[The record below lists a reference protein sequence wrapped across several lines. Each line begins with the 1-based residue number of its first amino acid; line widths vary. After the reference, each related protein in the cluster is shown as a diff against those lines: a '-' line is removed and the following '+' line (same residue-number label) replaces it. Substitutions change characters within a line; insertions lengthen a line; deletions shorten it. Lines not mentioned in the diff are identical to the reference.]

1 MNQVMTDIWPFLV
14 TAILAAIGWQFRE
27 SYLLKTKVAVM
38 DKSIEGIKEAMKT
51 TTESIKEAMKTTTEN
66 FQKSIEHIQGRQD
79 SHSKKQDAVMDL
91 LTDFKMEMLKEVGT
105 MSSNVSGLASDVKN
119 LSNLISIT
127 DVGIKVDNGHSA
139 APRKKKK

>member
-27 SYLLKTKVAVM
+27 SYLLKTKVAVLERTIENIL
-38 DKSIEGIKEAMKT
+38 KTIEGI
-51 TTESIKEAMKTTTEN
+51 
-66 FQKSIEHIQGRQD
+66 QHRQD
-79 SHSKKQDAVMDL
+79 SHSKKQDDIMEL
-91 LTDFKMEMLKEVGT
+91 LTDFKMEMLKEVGN

-127 DVGIKVDNGHSA
+127 DVGIKVDRSDHHG
-139 APRKKKK
+139 KK

>member
-1 MNQVMTDIWPFLV
+1 MTQVMTDLWPFLV
-14 TAILAAIGWQFRE
+14 TAILGAIGWQFRE

-38 DKSIEGIKEAMKT
+38 EKSIEGVRESMRT
-51 TTESIKEAMKTTTEN
+51 TTDNI
-66 FQKSIEHIQGRQD
+66 QKSIDHIQSRQD

-91 LTDFKMEMLKEVGT
+91 LTDFKMEMLKEVGN

-127 DVGIKVDNGHSA
+127 DVGIKVDGK
-139 APRKKKK
+139 RKNKK

>member
-1 MNQVMTDIWPFLV
+1 MNQVMTDICPYLLP
-14 TAILAAIGWQFRE
+14 AIMAVVGWQFRE

-38 DKSIEGIKEAMKT
+38 EKSIEGVRESMRPT
-51 TTESIKEAMKTTTEN
+51 TDNI
-66 FQKSIEHIQGRQD
+66 QKSFDHIQRRQD

-91 LTDFKMEMLKEVGT
+91 LTDFKMEMLKEVGN

-127 DVGIKVDNGHSA
+127 DVGIKVDGK
-139 APRKKKK
+139 RKNKK

>member
-1 MNQVMTDIWPFLV
+1 MNQVMTDIWPYLIP
-14 TAILAAIGWQFRE
+14 AIMAVVGWQFRE

-38 DKSIEGIKEAMKT
+38 EKSIEGIRESMRT
-51 TTESIKEAMKTTTEN
+51 TTDNI
-66 FQKSIEHIQGRQD
+66 QKSIEHIQSRQD

-91 LTDFKMEMLKEVGT
+91 LTDFKMEMLKEVGN

-127 DVGIKVDNGHSA
+127 DVGIKVDGK
-139 APRKKKK
+139 RKNKK

>member
-1 MNQVMTDIWPFLV
+1 MTDIWPFLV

-38 DKSIEGIKEAMKT
+38 EKSIEGVKET
-51 TTESIKEAMKTTTEN
+51 MKTTTEN
-66 FQKSIEHIQGRQD
+66 IQKSIEHIQSRQD

-91 LTDFKMEMLKEVGT
+91 LTSFKMEMLKEVGN

-127 DVGIKVDNGHSA
+127 DIGIKVDNGQSTS
-139 APRKKKK
+139 PTRKRKK

>member
-1 MNQVMTDIWPFLV
+1 MIDIWPFLV

-38 DKSIEGIKEAMKT
+38 EKSIEGVKEAMN
-51 TTESIKEAMKTTTEN
+51 TTTEN
-66 FQKSIEHIQGRQD
+66 IQKSIEHIQNRQD

-91 LTDFKMEMLKEVGT
+91 LTEFKMEMLKEVGN

-119 LSNLISIT
+119 LSNVISIT
-127 DVGIKVDNGHSA
+127 DVGIKVDNGQSVSTTRK
-139 APRKKKK
+139 RKK

>member
-1 MNQVMTDIWPFLV
+1 MTQVMTDLWPFLV

-38 DKSIEGIKEAMKT
+38 EKSIEGIKESMRT
-51 TTESIKEAMKTTTEN
+51 TTDNI
-66 FQKSIEHIQGRQD
+66 QKSIEHIQSRQD

-91 LTDFKMEMLKEVGT
+91 LTDFKMEMLKEVGN

-127 DVGIKVDNGHSA
+127 DVGIKVDGKHKN
-139 APRKKKK
+139 KK

>member
-1 MNQVMTDIWPFLV
+1 MNQVMIDIWPFLV

-27 SYLLKTKVAVM
+27 SYILKTKVAVM
-38 DKSIEGIKEAMKT
+38 EKTIEALQNMMQNT
-51 TTESIKEAMKTTTEN
+51 TDNI
-66 FQKSIEHIQGRQD
+66 QKSIDNLQHRQD

-105 MSSNVSGLASDVKN
+105 MSSTVTGLAADVKN

-127 DVGIKVDNGHSA
+127 DVGIKVDNK
-139 APRKKKK
+139 RKNKK

>member
-1 MNQVMTDIWPFLV
+1 MNQVMTDIWPYLV

-38 DKSIEGIKEAMKT
+38 ETTIEALKATMKT
-51 TTESIKEAMKTTTEN
+51 TVDNIQSSID
-66 FQKSIEHIQGRQD
+66 HIQARQD

-91 LTDFKMEMLKEVGT
+91 LTEFKMEMLKEVGN
-105 MSSNVSGLASDVKN
+105 MSSNVSSLTADVKN

-127 DVGIKVDNGHSA
+127 DVGLKVDTG
-139 APRKKKK
+139 RKKKK

>member
-1 MNQVMTDIWPFLV
+1 MTQVMTDLWPFLV

-38 DKSIEGIKEAMKT
+38 EKSIEGIRESMRT
-51 TTESIKEAMKTTTEN
+51 TTDNI
-66 FQKSIEHIQGRQD
+66 QKSIEHIQSRQD

-91 LTDFKMEMLKEVGT
+91 LTEFKMEMLKEVGN
-105 MSSNVSGLASDVKN
+105 MSSNVSGLVSDVKN

-127 DVGIKVDNGHSA
+127 DVGIKVDGK
-139 APRKKKK
+139 RKNKK

>member
-1 MNQVMTDIWPFLV
+1 MTDIWPFIV
-14 TAILAAIGWQFRE
+14 PAILAAIGWQFRE

-38 DKSIEGIKEAMKT
+38 EKSIEGVKEAMN
-51 TTESIKEAMKTTTEN
+51 TTTEN
-66 FQKSIEHIQGRQD
+66 IQKSIEHIQNRQD

-91 LTDFKMEMLKEVGT
+91 LTEFKMEMLKEVGN

-127 DVGIKVDNGHSA
+127 DVGIKVDNGQSVSTTRK
-139 APRKKKK
+139 RKK

>member
-14 TAILAAIGWQFRE
+14 PAILAAIGWQFRE

-38 DKSIEGIKEAMKT
+38 EKSIEGV
-51 TTESIKEAMKTTTEN
+51 KEAMKTTTEN
-66 FQKSIEHIQGRQD
+66 IQKSIEHIQSRQD

-91 LTDFKMEMLKEVGT
+91 LTEFKMEMLKEVGN

-127 DVGIKVDNGHSA
+127 DV
-139 APRKKKK
+139 

>member
-1 MNQVMTDIWPFLV
+1 MTDIWPFIV
-14 TAILAAIGWQFRE
+14 PAILAAIGWQFRE

-38 DKSIEGIKEAMKT
+38 EKSIEGV
-51 TTESIKEAMKTTTEN
+51 KEAMKTTTEN
-66 FQKSIEHIQGRQD
+66 IQKSIEHIQSRQD

-91 LTDFKMEMLKEVGT
+91 LTDFKMEMLKEVGN

-127 DVGIKVDNGHSA
+127 DVGIKVDNGQSVSTTRK
-139 APRKKKK
+139 RKK